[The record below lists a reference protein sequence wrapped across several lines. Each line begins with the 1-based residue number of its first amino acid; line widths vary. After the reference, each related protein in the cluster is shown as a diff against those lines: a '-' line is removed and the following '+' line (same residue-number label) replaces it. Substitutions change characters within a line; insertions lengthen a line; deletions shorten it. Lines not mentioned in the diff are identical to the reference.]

1 MSVLVMMGSVQ
12 RNLLLV
18 DDEENILSALTRALR
33 RDGYTILRATGGAA
47 GLELLANHPVGV
59 IISDQ
64 RMPEMTG
71 VEFLSHAKALYPDTV
86 RIVLS
91 GYTDLNSVADSVN
104 RGAIF
109 KFLTK
114 PWEDEQLSAQVRE
127 AFQYYEMKQENLR
140 LTAQLQTVNEALAV
154 LNQTLEKRVE
164 EQTRSLR
171 LNVHALRIS
180 QAVLEDMPLA
190 VLGVGDDGV
199 IAVANQAAHELLAA
213 PGTGLVGQAVATVLP
228 DVVVQRCLSGVGG
241 APAALEFSLAGQ
253 PPLLA
258 SFARLDKGNSAAGTV
273 VVLRPR

>member
-1 MSVLVMMGSVQ
+1 MLVLVMMGSVQ

-18 DDEENILSALTRALR
+18 DDEENILSALTRVLR

-127 AFQYYEMKQENLR
+127 AFQYYEMKQENVR

-228 DVVVQRCLSGVGG
+228 DAVVQRCLTGIGG

-258 SFARLDKGNSAAGTV
+258 SFARLDKGNSAAGAV

>member
-1 MSVLVMMGSVQ
+1 MLVLVMMGSVQ

-18 DDEENILSALTRALR
+18 DDEENILSALTRVLR

-127 AFQYYEMKQENLR
+127 AFQYYEMKQENVR

-228 DVVVQRCLSGVGG
+228 DAVAQRCLTGIGG